1 MCLSDELER
10 QRDFYEEQGL
20 EMPSS
25 LQSKSENINSHD
37 NVTSTCS
44 GRPKAKKKLIICF
57 SGTARVT
64 FNLRIKHFYCI
75 SSIHIENSSI
85 NRELSV

>member
-25 LQSKSENINSHD
+25 LQSKPENINSHD
-37 NVTSTCS
+37 SVTSTCL
-44 GRPKAKKKLIICF
+44 GHPNDTLPMLL
-57 SGTARVT
+57 VT
-64 FNLRIKHFYCI
+64 LKIKGSLMNY
-75 SSIHIENSSI
+75 
-85 NRELSV
+85 